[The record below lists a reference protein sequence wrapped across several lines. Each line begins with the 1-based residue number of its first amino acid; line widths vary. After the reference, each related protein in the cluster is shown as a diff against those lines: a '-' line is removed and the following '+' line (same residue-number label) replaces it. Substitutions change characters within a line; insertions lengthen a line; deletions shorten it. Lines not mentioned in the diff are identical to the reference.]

1 MGTTHLGNLGLSQGS
16 GLMRLTMSVGIL
28 LAGFLIAPIT
38 VAAQGSS
45 VETRKAVQYGT
56 HDGAT
61 LIGDLYLPEGG
72 TIRPAII
79 AVHGG
84 GYQLGSRDLYRYL
97 GPYLAANGYAVF
109 SIDYRLM
116 RDEKNRYPAAVNDT
130 RAAVQWVRSRAAE
143 LKIDPARIALMGDS
157 AGAHL
162 SALVALAGDS
172 PDYANAY
179 TDDPYANVSTK
190 VRAVIGVYGAYD
202 LSAQWEHDLITRP
215 TDNITEKFMGFPPMQ
230 DRRAWYAVSP
240 ISHAI
245 FANNSTAFLLA
256 WGTDDDI
263 VDPKQSEAFLTALK
277 QARFY
282 VRAVVVQSAPHF
294 WISDPI
300 EEPNSFTG
308 FFVPR
313 LLRFLAQRL

>member
-1 MGTTHLGNLGLSQGS
+1 MHGVHIDDAQYPINGRLTWATKTRFLYPSIRTIPMHTVRRLMGAARDDTAQHPRRPSMGTTHLGNLGLSPGS
-16 GLMRLTMSVGIL
+16 GLMRLTMSVGIV
-28 LAGFLIAPIT
+28 LAGFLTTPT

-97 GPYLAANGYAVF
+97 GPHLAANGYAVF

-172 PDYANAY
+172 PDYENAY
-179 TDDPYANVSTK
+179 PDDPYANVSTK
-190 VRAVIGVYGAYD
+190 VRAVIGVYG
-202 LSAQWEHDLITRP
+202 
-215 TDNITEKFMGFPPMQ
+215 
-230 DRRAWYAVSP
+230 
-240 ISHAI
+240 
-245 FANNSTAFLLA
+245 
-256 WGTDDDI
+256 